1 MDSLIGTFHIDWKLI
16 LAQVVNFGIVF
27 FVLYR
32 FAIKPLGRV
41 MDERKETMKKGLD
54 DAKRHATLAEEAETL
69 YNEELAKARIDAQAL
84 VKEMKTEVGKEK
96 EIMLQQA
103 SADAQKILTEGRKAL
118 QDEKHHM
125 IEEVEKEI
133 AKLVVLATEKV
144 LSGVTNPKLN
154 EEIVISSIRESE
166 Q

>member
-41 MDERKETMKKGLD
+41 MDERKETMKKGLS
-54 DAKRHATLAEEAETL
+54 DAQRHAELAEQAETL
-69 YNEELAKARIDAQAL
+69 YNEELSKARIDAQAL
-84 VKEMKTEVGKEK
+84 VKEMKTEVAKEK
-96 EIMLQQA
+96 EIMIQQA
-103 SADAQKILTEGRKAL
+103 GADAQKILDEGRKAL

-133 AKLVVLATEKV
+133 AKLVVMATEKV

-166 Q
+166 K